1 VIDTFLATAEGESPE
16 KNLVSE
22 HSSTLVNSMLKNSR
36 LDELS
41 WTVKFLTKA
50 SSTWLIVL
58 DSESP
63 YLGVALSS
71 SPTRYCPIRCSPP
84 AQGYC
89 FTRIV

>member
-1 VIDTFLATAEGESPE
+1 VINTFLAAAEGESPE

-36 LDELS
+36 IGELS
-41 WTVKFLTKA
+41 TTVK
-50 SSTWLIVL
+50 SSTKGSSTLLITF

-71 SPTRYCPIRCSPP
+71 SPAGYRPI
-84 AQGYC
+84 
-89 FTRIV
+89 